1 MHNAKTE
8 TFNKNDIKLFII
20 YILSSIIIF
29 MSGVYLY
36 DYYYNNYKPTHLKTG
51 NTVINSYDRQFNEN
65 VQVIFEPMQAYVI
78 NQEDTMRLT
87 VLLLEGNIM
96 YNDTLKPFIII
107 DDRDSCD
114 QIVAGGIIQYS
125 NDDDKVLYKHP
136 NCIPETQ
143 TIQPL
148 PK

>member
-1 MHNAKTE
+1 MNIKTE
-8 TFNKNDIKLFII
+8 TIDKSDIKLFII
-20 YILSSIIIF
+20 YILSTIIVF
-29 MSGVYLY
+29 MVGVYIADYLY
-36 DYYYNNYKPTHLKTG
+36 TEYNQRNIKTG
-51 NTVINSYDRQFNEN
+51 DIKINTYDNQFNEN
-65 VQVIFEPMQAYVI
+65 IQVIFEPSQAYVI
-78 NQEDTMRLT
+78 TQEDTMRLT
-87 VLLLEGNIM
+87 VLLLEGEIM
-96 YNDTLKPFIII
+96 YNDTLKPFIIV

-114 QIVAGGIIQYS
+114 QIVAGGIIQYA

>member
-1 MHNAKTE
+1 MNIKTE
-8 TFNKNDIKLFII
+8 TIDKSDIKLFII
-20 YILSSIIIF
+20 YILSTIIVF
-29 MSGVYLY
+29 MVGIYMADYLY
-36 DYYYNNYKPTHLKTG
+36 TEYNQRNIKTG
-51 NTVINSYDRQFNEN
+51 DIKINTYDNQFNEN
-65 VQVIFEPMQAYVI
+65 IQVIFEPSQAYVI
-78 NQEDTMRLT
+78 TQEDTMRLT
-87 VLLLEGNIM
+87 VLLLEGEIM

-114 QIVAGGIIQYS
+114 QIVAGGIIQYA

>member
-1 MHNAKTE
+1 MNIKTE
-8 TFNKNDIKLFII
+8 TIDKSDIKLFII
-20 YILSSIIIF
+20 YILSTIIVF
-29 MSGVYLY
+29 MVGVYIADYLY
-36 DYYYNNYKPTHLKTG
+36 TEYNQRNIKTG
-51 NTVINSYDRQFNEN
+51 DIKINTYDNQFNEN
-65 VQVIFEPMQAYVI
+65 IQVIFEPSQAYVI
-78 NQEDTMRLT
+78 TQEDTMRLT
-87 VLLLEGNIM
+87 VLLLEGEIM

-114 QIVAGGIIQYS
+114 QIVAGGIIQYA

>member
-1 MHNAKTE
+1 MNIKTE
-8 TFNKNDIKLFII
+8 TIDKSDIKLFII
-20 YILSSIIIF
+20 YILSTIIVF
-29 MSGVYLY
+29 MVGVYIADYLY
-36 DYYYNNYKPTHLKTG
+36 TEYNQRNIKTG
-51 NTVINSYDRQFNEN
+51 DIKINTYDNQFNEN
-65 VQVIFEPMQAYVI
+65 VQVIFEPSQAYVI
-78 NQEDTMRLT
+78 TQEDTMRLT
-87 VLLLEGNIM
+87 VLLLEGEIM

-114 QIVAGGIIQYS
+114 QIVAGGIIQYA

>member
-1 MHNAKTE
+1 MNIKTE
-8 TFNKNDIKLFII
+8 TIDKSDIKLFII
-20 YILSSIIIF
+20 YILSTIIVF
-29 MSGVYLY
+29 MVGVYIADYLY
-36 DYYYNNYKPTHLKTG
+36 TEYNQRNIKTG
-51 NTVINSYDRQFNEN
+51 DIKINTYDNQFNEN
-65 VQVIFEPMQAYVI
+65 IQVIFEPSQAYVI
-78 NQEDTMRLT
+78 TQEDTMRLT
-87 VLLLEGNIM
+87 VLLLEGQIM

-107 DDRDSCD
+107 DDRDLCD
-114 QIVAGGIIQYS
+114 QIVAGGIIQYA

>member
-1 MHNAKTE
+1 MNIKTE
-8 TFNKNDIKLFII
+8 TIDKSDIKLFII
-20 YILSSIIIF
+20 YILSTIIVF
-29 MSGVYLY
+29 MVGIYIADYLY
-36 DYYYNNYKPTHLKTG
+36 TEYNQRNIKTG
-51 NTVINSYDRQFNEN
+51 DIKINTYDSQFNEN
-65 VQVIFEPMQAYVI
+65 VQVIFEPSQAYVI
-78 NQEDTMRLT
+78 TQEDTMRLT
-87 VLLLEGNIM
+87 VLLLEGEIM

-114 QIVAGGIIQYS
+114 QIVAGGIIQYA

>member
-1 MHNAKTE
+1 MNTKTE
-8 TFNKNDIKLFII
+8 TISKSDIKLFII
-20 YILSSIIIF
+20 YILSTIIVF
-29 MSGVYLY
+29 MVGVYIADYLY
-36 DYYYNNYKPTHLKTG
+36 TEYNQRNIKTG
-51 NTVINSYDRQFNEN
+51 DIKINTYDNQFNEN
-65 VQVIFEPMQAYVI
+65 VQVIFEPSQAYVI
-78 NQEDTMRLT
+78 TQEDTMRLT
-87 VLLLEGNIM
+87 VLLLEGQIM

-114 QIVAGGIIQYS
+114 QIVAGGIIQYA